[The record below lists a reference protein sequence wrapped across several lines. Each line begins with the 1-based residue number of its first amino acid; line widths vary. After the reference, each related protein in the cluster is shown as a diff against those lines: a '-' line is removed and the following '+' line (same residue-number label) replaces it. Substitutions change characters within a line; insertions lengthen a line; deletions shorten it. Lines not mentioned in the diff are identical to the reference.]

1 MKGKRVCNFHG
12 GKSTGPRTEEGKAR
26 IALALNTFGNET
38 RAVRAARSKGLAELK
53 QIEDIIHL
61 QRWTSQPRTR
71 GPKPAGYI
79 PINDFEG
86 VREWFDKE
94 SESLESKA

>member
-1 MKGKRVCNFHG
+1 MRGKRVCNFHG

-26 IALALNTFGNET
+26 IAAAHTTFGNET
-38 RAVRAARSKGLAELK
+38 RAIRAARSKGLAELMM
-53 QIEDIIHL
+53 IEDIIHL
-61 QRWTSQPRTR
+61 QRWTSLPRTR

-94 SESLESKA
+94 SKSLESKA